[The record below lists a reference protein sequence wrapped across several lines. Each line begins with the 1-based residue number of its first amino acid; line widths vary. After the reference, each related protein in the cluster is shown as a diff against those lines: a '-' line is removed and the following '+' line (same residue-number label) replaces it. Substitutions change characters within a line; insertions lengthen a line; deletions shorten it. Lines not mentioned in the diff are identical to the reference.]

1 MRRAYAAVS
10 VTIMATAPVSVPL
23 AGPEWALQREFARLL
38 VLAVLLPAV
47 ILSALF
53 TWRDAAS
60 RRARIGE
67 SLVST
72 TRANALELDDFL
84 RTHRAAVEV
93 LAERRSREGTLADRE
108 RWIAD
113 LSRLRRHYPALL
125 TMLVADAG
133 GEVLVSVPPPRR
145 PVPGVRSVA
154 DRSYFTEPRRTGR
167 GHVSGVFR
175 GRVQGDDILVA
186 ISAPL
191 TLHQRFAGVVEA
203 SIRVDAFAR
212 LRGQRLFDRGYE
224 SLLLDRS
231 RKVIHASNGLPY
243 KALDVVNLEG
253 AGHRQVAAASGMP
266 GPRLLR
272 GVLRDGGDA
281 YAMTVPLE
289 AGWDLVL
296 MVPTRIL
303 DQELRRNALGVFGL
317 LALVAAGVLV
327 IGWRQMA
334 RLNDSLHLLLERL
347 HRFALD
353 EAPPPIAPASM
364 PRELAPLVE
373 AMNQLQTRLGAAY
386 SETSRSLE
394 EQRRLRES
402 LEDAV
407 GAREREIAQ
416 RTVQLRNAV
425 AELDRLSRTD
435 ALTGCL
441 NYRGF
446 RELAESLCSSARA
459 AGEPLSVLALDVD
472 HFKAYNDHYGHQQGD
487 TALQRLA
494 GAVRSALYHHEDV
507 MARPGGEEFVVFLP
521 ETTLEQGVQVA
532 ERVRA
537 SVAGA
542 DIVHA
547 GSPVGALTVSIGIAC
562 LEPGDD
568 GKPGPMLARADEALY
583 RAKRDGRNRH
593 SR

>member
-1 MRRAYAAVS
+1 
-10 VTIMATAPVSVPL
+10 MATAPVSAPV

-38 VLAVLLPAV
+38 VLAVLLPAM

-53 TWRDAAS
+53 IWRDAAS
-60 RRARIGE
+60 RRTRVGE

-72 TRANALELDDFL
+72 TKANALEVDDFL

-93 LAERRSREGTLADRE
+93 VAERRSREGSLADRE

-133 GEVLVSVPPPRR
+133 GGVLVSVPLSRR
-145 PVPGVRSVA
+145 PVPGVHSVA
-154 DRSYFTEPRRTGR
+154 DRAYFTEPRRTGR

-191 TLHQRFAGVVEA
+191 TLRQRFAGVVEA
-203 SIRVDAFAR
+203 SIHVDAFAR
-212 LRGQRLFDRGYE
+212 LRGQRLLDRGYE

-253 AGHRQVAAASGMP
+253 AGRRQVAAALGMH

-289 AGWDLVL
+289 VGWDLVL
-296 MVPTRIL
+296 MEPTRIL
-303 DQELRRNALGVFGL
+303 DRELRRNALGVFGL
-317 LALVAAGVLV
+317 LALVAAGVLM

-353 EAPPPIAPASM
+353 EAPPPIVPASM
-364 PRELAPLVE
+364 PTELVPLVE

-446 RELAESLCSSARA
+446 REIAENLCSRAHA
-459 AGEPLSVLALDVD
+459 AGQPLSVLALDVD

-494 GAVRSALYHHEDV
+494 GAVRSALYHHEDI

-521 ETTLEQGVQVA
+521 GTTLEQGVQVA

-562 LEPGDD
+562 LEPGD
-568 GKPGPMLARADEALY
+568 GGEPGPMLARADEALY